1 MITLCHQLITMQLWC
16 NQMKSRIGVYE
27 KAIPP
32 TESWFLMFSTA
43 KKLGFDFFELSID
56 ESASRIE
63 RLDWDDRQIRVY
75 RDAMIES
82 GLYTQSLCLSAHRK
96 YSLGSE
102 NESTRNV
109 AWSIMEKS
117 INLAD
122 KLGIRVIQLAGYD
135 VYYEESTEKS
145 VNLFINNLSRASQ
158 LAANY
163 GITLGVEVMDIE
175 LTKSVE
181 NTLKL
186 INRISSPWLKVYPDM
201 GNIAAMGADIYKDLI
216 SGAGNYPCIHLK
228 DAKPGLFRGV
238 AFGEGVTDF
247 KAGFKALCDCRYQG
261 PFVIEMWHEM
271 SNKPLEELANAKL
284 WLESIMSNTQSG
296 DTYDSR

>member
-1 MITLCHQLITMQLWC
+1 
-16 NQMKSRIGVYE
+16 MKSRIGVYE
-27 KAIPP
+27 KAIPQ
-32 TESWFLMFSTA
+32 TENWSLMFSTA

-56 ESASRIE
+56 ESASRLE
-63 RLDWDDRQIRVY
+63 RLDWDHRQIRVY

-82 GLYTQSLCLSAHRK
+82 DFYTQSLCLSAHRK

-102 NESTRNV
+102 NERTRDM

-117 INLAD
+117 LHLAD

-145 VNLFINNLSRASQ
+145 VSLFINNLSRASR

-163 GITLGVEVMDIE
+163 GITLGIEVMDIE

-181 NTLKL
+181 NIVKL
-186 INRISSPWLKVYPDM
+186 INCISSPWLKIYPDM
-201 GNIAAMGADIYKDLI
+201 GNISAMGADLYHDLI
-216 SGAGNYPCIHLK
+216 FGAGNYPCVHLK
-228 DAKPGLFRGV
+228 DAKPGVFRGV
-238 AFGEGVTDF
+238 AFGQGVTDF
-247 KAGFKALCDCRYQG
+247 KAGFKALYDCGYQG
-261 PFVIEMWHEM
+261 PFVIEMWHDM
-271 SNKPLEELANAKL
+271 SNNPLEELANAKL
-284 WLESIMSNTQSG
+284 WLESIMSNIQLG